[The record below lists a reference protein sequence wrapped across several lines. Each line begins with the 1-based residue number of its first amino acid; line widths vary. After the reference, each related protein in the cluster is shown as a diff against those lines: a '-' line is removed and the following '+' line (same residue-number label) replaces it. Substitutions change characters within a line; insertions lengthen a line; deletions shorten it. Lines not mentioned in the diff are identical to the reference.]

1 MVSLRELVSLRIRD
15 CIHILQLSD
24 LSDCSSITYP
34 ELIEKIKNRR
44 STIIDHITPLW
55 KKRFKTSTAMYRTE
69 KGDVQYIDVP
79 TYAFRLPKHAFDDI
93 GGTYHYRRINYSD
106 VSDGGARVIGDI
118 EGDIYGTVSWQEY
131 YCSQGGNKTLYE
143 LDCHPVVQAILPDP
157 VLRQKYLT
165 CL

>member
-1 MVSLRELVSLRIRD
+1 MVSLRELVSLRIYD
-15 CIHILQLSD
+15 YIHILHLSD

-34 ELIEKIKNRR
+34 ELIEKIKNKR

-79 TYAFRLPKHAFDDI
+79 TYAFRLPKYAFNDI

-106 VSDGGARVIGDI
+106 VSDGGARVMGDI